1 MLERRTK
8 MINDLLNGSTSNN
21 IVNIK
26 FTENNQ
32 WHSFIF
38 KCACINSKKILSEQ
52 EFKKAQVRKGIVE
65 LFEMAYNA
73 FATKNKEEYTK
84 IENFID
90 TINVKFDELKGES
103 VPTVEKV
110 EEEQQVNTL
119 EDIQINKQEII
130 TEKEDDISIDIQ
142 EEFKKQVVIK
152 KLPKELQR
160 LKKDNK

>member
-1 MLERRTK
+1 
-8 MINDLLNGSTSNN
+8 MINDFLNDVSTTN

-38 KCACINSKKILSEQ
+38 KCACINANKILSEQ
-52 EFKKAQVRKGIVE
+52 EFKKAQVRKSIVE

-73 FATKNKEEYTK
+73 FATKNNEEYTK
-84 IENFID
+84 IENFIEK
-90 TINVKFDELKGES
+90 INAKFEELKGAS
-103 VPTVEKV
+103 VPTVAKV

-119 EDIQINKQEII
+119 DNKQIKQEII
-130 TEKEDDISIDIQ
+130 TQ
-142 EEFKKQVVIK
+142 EESIEEVSVAIQSNFTKVSSKKI
-152 KLPKELQR
+152 PKELLR

>member
-1 MLERRTK
+1 
-8 MINDLLNGSTSNN
+8 MINDFEKTKKVDTN

-26 FTENNQ
+26 FTEENK
-32 WHSFIF
+32 WHSFIY
-38 KCACINSKKILSEQ
+38 KAACINSKKILSEQ
-52 EFKKAQVRKGIVE
+52 EFKKAQIRKIVVE
-65 LFEMAYNA
+65 KTFERIYNA
-73 FATKNKEEYTK
+73 FESKNIEEYK
-84 IENFID
+84 YFENLLQ
-90 TINVKFDELKGES
+90 NVNNDFEELKGES

>member
-1 MLERRTK
+1 
-8 MINDLLNGSTSNN
+8 MINDFLNDVSTTN

-26 FTENNQ
+26 FTESNQ

-38 KCACINSKKILSEQ
+38 KCACVNSKRILSEQ
-52 EFKKAQVRKGIVE
+52 EFKKAQVRKNIVE

-73 FATKNKEEYTK
+73 FSTKNKEEYTK
-84 IENFID
+84 IENFIEK
-90 TINVKFDELKGES
+90 INIKFEELKGES

>member
-1 MLERRTK
+1 
-8 MINDLLNGSTSNN
+8 MINDFLNDVSTTN

-38 KCACINSKKILSEQ
+38 KCACVNSKRILSEQ
-52 EFKKAQVRKGIVE
+52 EFKKAQVRKHIVDV
-65 LFEMAYNA
+65 FEQIYNA
-73 FATKNKEEYTK
+73 FFTKNNEEYPR
-84 IENFID
+84 IENFIEA
-90 TINVKFDELKGES
+90 INSKFEELKGES

>member
-1 MLERRTK
+1 
-8 MINDLLNGSTSNN
+8 MINDFLNDVSTTN

-38 KCACINSKKILSEQ
+38 KCACVNSKRILSEQ
-52 EFKKAQVRKGIVE
+52 EFKKAQVRKHIVDV
-65 LFEMAYNA
+65 FEQIYNA
-73 FATKNKEEYTK
+73 FFTKNNEEYPR
-84 IENFID
+84 IENFIEA
-90 TINVKFDELKGES
+90 INSKFEELKGES

-110 EEEQQVNTL
+110 EEEQQVSTL

>member
-1 MLERRTK
+1 
-8 MINDLLNGSTSNN
+8 MINDFLNDVSTTN

-38 KCACINSKKILSEQ
+38 KCACINANKILSEQ
-52 EFKKAQVRKGIVE
+52 EFKKAQVRKSIVE

-73 FATKNKEEYTK
+73 FATKNNEEYTK
-84 IENFID
+84 IENFIEK
-90 TINVKFDELKGES
+90 INAKFEELKGAS
-103 VPTVEKV
+103 VLTVGKV

-119 EDIQINKQEII
+119 DNKQIKQEII
-130 TEKEDDISIDIQ
+130 TQ
-142 EEFKKQVVIK
+142 EESIEEVSVAIQSNFTKVSSKKI
-152 KLPKELQR
+152 PKELLR

>member
-1 MLERRTK
+1 
-8 MINDLLNGSTSNN
+8 MINDFLNDVSTTN

-26 FTENNQ
+26 FTESNQ

-38 KCACINSKKILSEQ
+38 KCACVNSKRILSEQ
-52 EFKKAQVRKGIVE
+52 EFKKAQVRKHIVDI
-65 LFEMAYNA
+65 FEQIYNA
-73 FATKNKEEYTK
+73 FATKNNEEYTK
-84 IENFID
+84 MENFIEK
-90 TINVKFDELKGES
+90 INAKFEELKGES